1 MMEVAAK
8 RFFASPSFA
17 VVGASQDKSKFGY
30 KSKTTTTTAPIPLLP
45 YHFSHTS
52 SLTLTQR
59 SLRMV
64 PRAHSPR
71 NTYQPLSTVHL
82 CPVEDLQHRTL
93 PIFHVGSSVDSTF
106 FPHSSARHA
115 QGAGRGE
122 GCGDQVGVAAAGQLR
137 GQGSAVG
144 DGEL

>member
-1 MMEVAAK
+1 MEVAAK
-8 RFFASPSFA
+8 RFFASPNFA

-30 KSKTTTTTAPIPLLP
+30 KSKKTYYYTTPIPLVP
-45 YHFSHTS
+45 Y
-52 SLTLTQR
+52 LALALTQR

-64 PRAHSPR
+64 PRSRSPR
-71 NTYQPLSTVHL
+71 DTRQPLSTVHL
-82 CPVEDLQHRTL
+82 PPVEDLQHGTV
-93 PIFHVGSSVDSTF
+93 PVFYAGSSFDSPL

-122 GCGDQVGVAAAGQLR
+122 GCGDQLSVAAAGQLR

-144 DGEL
+144 EGEL